1 MKTKPIAR
9 HRIARIVEKWLLVE
23 PLLLAVWT
31 SHALVCE
38 PRIQTIRVRRGRIEY
53 NPEFIEQL
61 SDRHLEAT
69 LRFEALRILLKHPYS
84 RRQAH
89 SAISYAASNLTLQE
103 YLQTELPFPR
113 ARDVFGDRSYDKQF
127 FEFYY
132 HQLLDRQSPTGPT
145 PSPASE
151 TPNVGLRAGGLET
164 RAGGLETGEV
174 APMSPAAESEL
185 SESMAATTLVKG
197 DGPPVLLSVYTDPSL
212 SGVENTNQWDRDEL
226 LSDRLDDLVK
236 MAQANESWGSIG
248 GKLREQILANLH
260 PKLDYRAVLRK
271 FRTSILSQQR
281 RLTRMKPNRRY
292 GFDYMGSRREFTTRL
307 LFAIDVSGSMG
318 TEELRQGFSVV
329 NRFFNYGVEAID
341 VIQFDAEITTDAMTF
356 RRARREV
363 QLTGRGG
370 TNFDPV
376 LAYLE
381 EHRDY
386 DGLIIYTDGYAPCP
400 EPPQNRRTRILWL
413 FVSEA
418 HYRSCYPNL
427 EHLGQGA
434 YLKRSAREMPVS
446 R

>member
-1 MKTKPIAR
+1 MGYRRRSTR
-9 HRIARIVEKWLLVE
+9 QRMARIVEQWLLVE
-23 PLLLAVWT
+23 PLLLATWT
-31 SHALVCE
+31 SHALVVA
-38 PRIQTIRVRRGRIEY
+38 PRIQTIRVQRGRIEY
-53 NPEFIEQL
+53 NPGFIEQL

-89 SAISYAASNLTLQE
+89 STISYAASNLTLQE

-113 ARDVFGDRSYDKQF
+113 AREVFGDRSYDQQF
-127 FEFYY
+127 FELYY
-132 HQLLDRQSPTGPT
+132 HKLLEQQPATGLA
-145 PSPASE
+145 ASSE
-151 TPNVGLRAGGLET
+151 EMAAG
-164 RAGGLETGEV
+164 TGISGDV
-174 APMSPAAESEL
+174 LASGSSDLAPESDGSAESEPTANASDRPL
-185 SESMAATTLVKG
+185 
-197 DGPPVLLSVYTDPSL
+197 DLLSVYTDSNL
-212 SGVENTNQWDRDEL
+212 SGVENTDQWDQDEL
-226 LSDRLDDLVK
+226 LSDRLDELVRN
-236 MAQANESWGSIG
+236 AQANDSWGSIG

-260 PKLDYRAVLRK
+260 PKLDYRAVLRQ

-292 GFDYMGSRREFTTRL
+292 GFAYMGSRRDFTTRL

-329 NRFFNYGVEAID
+329 NRFFNYGVSAID
-341 VIQFDAEITTDAMTF
+341 VIQFDTELTADVMTF
-356 RRARREV
+356 RRAQHNI

-370 TNFDPV
+370 TNFAPV
-376 LAYLE
+376 LAYLD

-400 EPPQNRRTRILWL
+400 ALPRNRRTRILWL

-427 EHLGQGA
+427 EQLGQGA
-434 YLKRSAREMPVS
+434 YLKCSAREMPVM
-446 R
+446 